1 MHYIFGS
8 WFDPFTHAHEA
19 IIKSIKKKMRYG
31 DKLHILVT
39 DNDEKTN
46 STPVKARVEMVKTAL
61 ESKCINYD
69 IDIQKIRMY
78 EYISWKFNKIPAD
91 QITIVIGEDECK
103 TKMLTLKNM
112 KNSEEKQMVYEEVL
126 NYLCQQQQ

>member
-19 IIKSIKKKMRYG
+19 IIKAVKKRMRAG

-46 STPVKARVEMVKTAL
+46 RTPDRKSVV
-61 ESKCINYD
+61 
-69 IDIQKIRMY
+69 
-78 EYISWKFNKIPAD
+78 
-91 QITIVIGEDECK
+91 
-103 TKMLTLKNM
+103 
-112 KNSEEKQMVYEEVL
+112 
-126 NYLCQQQQ
+126 